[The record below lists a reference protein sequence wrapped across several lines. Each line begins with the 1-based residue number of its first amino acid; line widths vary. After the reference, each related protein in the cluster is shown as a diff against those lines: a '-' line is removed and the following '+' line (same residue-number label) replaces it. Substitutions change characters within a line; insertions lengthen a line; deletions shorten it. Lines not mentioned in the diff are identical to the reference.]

1 MPVELNLKCQ
11 GPLVSAAEPSD
22 VYRVL
27 STEPNKEGIAEVINV
42 QVTHPVS
49 NVLIVTIYYFS
60 FGFFDNSKFRTF
72 PLRFICCMS
81 VVLNDRKLNV

>member
-49 NVLIVTIYYFS
+49 NVLTVTIYCFS
-60 FGFFDNSKFRTF
+60 FGFFDNSKFGTF
-72 PLRFICCMS
+72 PSRFICCMS
-81 VVLNDRKLNV
+81 VV